1 MTGKDPHLDQ
11 AVEALRV
18 ATLLQQQY
26 MQDVRGL
33 PTGSMVSMEQRLR
46 AMDENF
52 AGVWEKLDHAAD
64 LLERAGRDTARYR
77 FIRAQVPE
85 TVQGYQELHDEQL
98 TPGGI
103 RQSTTWRVSQQRL
116 TDLAS
121 ALGALRHLVPGVQ
134 WEVNQDPEVSA
145 YLAAQRNPLR
155 WLKPLGVLCL
165 VISGI
170 GGVVAAI
177 QWLRPPDY
185 GVEARKIH
193 KLEEQLEQ
201 EPCHKQRMVKLA
213 EALNRAGAHRAVLE
227 RAEAFFKAC
236 GEHRRLR
243 WATLTA
249 HKKLGQWD
257 AAIAEA
263 TLLVEAVPRDRDYR
277 HWRGELYEA
286 KGDHARALADYRQAL
301 ALAPFLADVPVDL
314 TELSDRLGRPCEALL
329 WLGALVQHHP
339 RNAKPVT
346 PRLSRLRLRCTKLA
360 GKGRALVPLVSA
372 AEVPQQDAGTAPAAD
387 SGPPPAR
394 VTVNGVAVTS
404 FEVKHD
410 ALYAMLS
417 TELARRLGLDTG
429 KAPRVIQRTPD
440 GFFPSR
446 LVVVK
451 RLTAG
456 AASAADVPVLVTAR
470 LPRGAHCVLGQSFL
484 TRFST
489 TTANRRVLIQPFS
502 NQIPPLVDQD

>member
-1 MTGKDPHLDQ
+1 MTAKDPHRDQ

-33 PTGSMVSMEQRLR
+33 GTASIVTMEQRLR

-64 LLERAGRDTARYR
+64 LLQRAGLDASRYR
-77 FIRAQVPE
+77 AIRAQVPE
-85 TVQGYQELHDEQL
+85 TVQGYQEIHEEQL
-98 TPGGI
+98 APTGV
-103 RQSTTWRVSQQRL
+103 RRSTTWRVSQRRL

-121 ALGALRHLVPGVQ
+121 GLAALRHLLPGVAL
-134 WEVNQDPEVSA
+134 EVEQDDDVAA

-165 VISGI
+165 VISGVGLLI
-170 GGVVAAI
+170 VAL

-193 KLEEQLEQ
+193 ELERELKQQ
-201 EPCHKQRMVKLA
+201 PCHKQRMVKLA
-213 EALNRAGAHRAVLE
+213 EALNRAGAHETVLQRA
-227 RAEAFFKAC
+227 AAFFKEC

-263 TLLVEAVPRDRDYR
+263 TRLVQAVPRDRDYR
-277 HWRGELYEA
+277 YWRGELFEA
-286 KGDHARALADYRQAL
+286 KGDHARALVDYRQAL

-314 TELSDRLGRPCEALL
+314 TELSARQGRPCEALL
-329 WLGALVQHHP
+329 WLGALVHHHP
-339 RNAKPVT
+339 KNANPVK
-346 PRLSRLRLRCTKLA
+346 PRLGRLRQRCARLA
-360 GKGRALVPLVSA
+360 GRGRNLL
-372 AEVPQQDAGTAPAAD
+372 DPAAD
-387 SGPPPAR
+387 HHAETAPDAGAGPAPDRDPHPAR
-394 VTVNGVAVTS
+394 VSIDGVPVPT
-404 FEVKHD
+404 FEVQPD
-410 ALYAMLS
+410 ALYVMIS
-417 TELARRLGLDTG
+417 TRLATRIGLDTRQ
-429 KAPRVIQRTPD
+429 APRVIQRTAD

-446 LVVVK
+446 LVKVK
-451 RLTAG
+451 RVTAG
-456 AASAADVPVLVTAR
+456 AASADHVHVLVTAN
-470 LPRGAHCVLGQSFL
+470 LPREASCVLGQSFL
-484 TRFST
+484 TRFSAST
-489 TTANRRVLIQPFS
+489 TGRHTLLQPWVRF
-502 NQIPPLVDQD
+502 